1 VSEKSHRKRFKVPVD
16 PIPTAHAE
24 LPDGA
29 LAAGVQNCGRER
41 AAGVYIVVP
50 QDAKMKI
57 LL

>member
-29 LAAGVQNCGRER
+29 LAAEVQNCGRER
-41 AAGVYIVVP
+41 AAGVYIAVP
-50 QDAKMKI
+50 QDAK
-57 LL
+57 

>member
-1 VSEKSHRKRFKVPVD
+1 MPVYS
-16 PIPTAHAE
+16 IPKAHIW

-41 AAGVYIVVP
+41 AAGVYTAVP
-50 QDAKMKI
+50 QDAKMEI